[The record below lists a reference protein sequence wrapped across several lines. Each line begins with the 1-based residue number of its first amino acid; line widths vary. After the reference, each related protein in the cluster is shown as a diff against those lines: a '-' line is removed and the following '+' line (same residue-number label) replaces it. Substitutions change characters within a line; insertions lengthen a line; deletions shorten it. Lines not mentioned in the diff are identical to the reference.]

1 MELEEIMKKYSQ
13 DTRIQTDEEEI
24 LNTIYKCKEV
34 FYQKE
39 QEKILSYWEFL
50 YTQFKTTNKRWW
62 LLQFFLL
69 TAAEIVFNI
78 SNEEYYIRRGL
89 GITGVLFVVLV
100 IPELWKNRTCRCM
113 EIEASSFYFLKK
125 IYAARILLFGIADIF
140 LLTIFCYILHK
151 NLYFTIM
158 ELMVQFLFP
167 VTVTACICFGSLCS
181 QRLISEIMSIILCLV
196 WSIVWWLVTVNEEI
210 YAVIVQP
217 VWICL
222 FIGCSLFLI
231 IAIYKTI
238 HNCNKCMEVDFSGI
252 RSK

>member
-13 DTRIQTDEEEI
+13 DIKIKTDEEEI

-39 QEKILSYWEFL
+39 QEKMLSYLEFL
-50 YTQFKTTNKRWW
+50 YTQFKTINKRWW

-113 EIEASSFYFLKK
+113 EIEASSF
-125 IYAARILLFGIADIF
+125 
-140 LLTIFCYILHK
+140 
-151 NLYFTIM
+151 
-158 ELMVQFLFP
+158 
-167 VTVTACICFGSLCS
+167 
-181 QRLISEIMSIILCLV
+181 
-196 WSIVWWLVTVNEEI
+196 
-210 YAVIVQP
+210 
-217 VWICL
+217 
-222 FIGCSLFLI
+222 
-231 IAIYKTI
+231 
-238 HNCNKCMEVDFSGI
+238 
-252 RSK
+252 

>member
-13 DTRIQTDEEEI
+13 DIKIKTDEEEI

-39 QEKILSYWEFL
+39 QEKMLSYLEFL
-50 YTQFKTTNKRWW
+50 YTQFKTINKRWW

-100 IPELWKNRTCRCM
+100 IPELWKNRTCGCM

-125 IYAARILLFGIADIF
+125 FMQHVFFCLELQIYSCLLFFAISCIK
-140 LLTIFCYILHK
+140 IYILQLW
-151 NLYFTIM
+151 NLWYNF
-158 ELMVQFLFP
+158 
-167 VTVTACICFGSLCS
+167 CF
-181 QRLISEIMSIILCLV
+181 Q
-196 WSIVWWLVTVNEEI
+196 
-210 YAVIVQP
+210 
-217 VWICL
+217 
-222 FIGCSLFLI
+222 
-231 IAIYKTI
+231 
-238 HNCNKCMEVDFSGI
+238 
-252 RSK
+252 